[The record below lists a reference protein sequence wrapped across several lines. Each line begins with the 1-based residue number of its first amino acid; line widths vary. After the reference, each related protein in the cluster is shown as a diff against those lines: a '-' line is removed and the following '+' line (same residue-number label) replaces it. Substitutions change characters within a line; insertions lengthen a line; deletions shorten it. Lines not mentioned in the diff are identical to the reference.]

1 MKVFG
6 KIQKFLLQGL
16 GVICALVFAVLVID
30 VLFAVVMRHFFE
42 QPAWTEE
49 LARLLLVWL
58 AILGGVLAYAADRHL
73 GVDVL
78 VARFDTST
86 RRWAQVVG
94 HVMVLGFAV
103 SVLLMGGWQLFSER
117 LDSGQMMPG
126 LGVPRA
132 WFYFVLPV
140 GGFLIMCLAIEKILI
155 GLDVVKE
162 GSEEKGVVS

>member
-1 MKVFG
+1 MFTS
-6 KIQKFLLQGL
+6 IQKFLLQVL
-16 GVICALVFAVLVID
+16 GVICAIVFAVLVID

-78 VARFDTST
+78 LARFDTKT
-86 RRWAQVVG
+86 QGWAQIVS
-94 HVMVLGFAV
+94 HLMVLGFAV
-103 SVLLMGGWQLFSER
+103 GVLLIGGWQLFSER
-117 LDSGQMMPG
+117 LDSGQMMPA

-140 GGFLIMCLAIEKILI
+140 GGFLIMFLAIEKIL
-155 GLDVVKE
+155 LSLAAVRE
-162 GSEEKGVVS
+162 GSNEKEVAS